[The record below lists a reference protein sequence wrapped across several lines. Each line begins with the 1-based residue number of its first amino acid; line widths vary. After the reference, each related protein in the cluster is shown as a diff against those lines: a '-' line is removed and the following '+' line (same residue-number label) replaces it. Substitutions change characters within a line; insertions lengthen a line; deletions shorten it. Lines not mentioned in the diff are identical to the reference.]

1 MKLNLGMLVLGS
13 LLGVSVFG
21 SESLVTK
28 INHPGYVMPDYAIVE
43 KCEIF
48 QDSVVISR
56 ALGGNKPVVTVEK
69 RNVKVNGDIKA
80 LIQAADKAKLEQ
92 KDNGLCDGPAT
103 GITAGSVVLY
113 STGGC
118 GSPRQER
125 NGSAAFLL
133 RNLIDG
139 YCPVTH

>member
-1 MKLNLGMLVLGS
+1 MKLNLGMLMLGS
-13 LLGVSVFG
+13 LLGASVFG
-21 SESLVTK
+21 AEALVTK
-28 INHPGYVMPDYAIVE
+28 INHPGYVMPDHAIVE

-56 ALGGNKPVVTVEK
+56 AFGGNDPVVTVEK
-69 RNVKVNGDIKA
+69 RDVKGSGNIKA

-103 GITAGSVVLY
+103 GVKAGSVVLY

-118 GSPRQER
+118 GSPRLER
-125 NGSAAFLL
+125 SGGASFLL
-133 RNLIDG
+133 RSMIDT